1 MLNELLLLSGND
13 IPFISAGLT
22 IHPPTIKEI
31 AYIGEERFFK
41 GLELLRFSLD
51 KIEVE
56 DKSVLET
63 LNNFD
68 IFMMMLRDE
77 NPATRELST
86 NTQMV
91 MALLFP
97 AYSFSIEETRVIFS
111 QDEQEIGELNRD
123 NFSELQNILTQ
134 VFLLKGKDGNSEDYN
149 PANELASK
157 IANKL
162 KRGRAKAAEQK
173 GQDLSKVAIYSKYIS
188 ILAVGERKDMNSLLQ
203 YTVYQLMDE
212 FQRFILKQQY
222 DMHVKAQM
230 AGATNLGE
238 VTDWMK
244 DLQSDT

>member
-41 GLELLRFSLD
+41 GLELLRISLD
-51 KIEVE
+51 NIEVE

-77 NPATRELST
+77 NPMTREHSI

-97 AYSFSIEETRVIFS
+97 TYSFAIEETRVVFS
-111 QDEQEIGELNRD
+111 QDEKEIGELNRD
-123 NFSELQNILTQ
+123 NFAELQTILAQ
-134 VFLLKGKDGNSEDYN
+134 VFLLKGKDGKSDDYN

-162 KRGRAKAAEQK
+162 KKGRAKIAEQK